1 MHPTSHANPSF
12 DEGVDE
18 NGWSEISAKEFS
30 SNTGGRP
37 RDDSNMS
44 SATLTPNTEIEDD
57 EQQQQMVE
65 MGAAGAT
72 NMSNAS
78 SETVGRGDDARDLD
92 GESQKLQSQVRF
104 SDVDMED
111 VGGRDDGLRTQHI
124 EVSEKKGG

>member
-1 MHPTSHANPSF
+1 
-12 DEGVDE
+12 
-18 NGWSEISAKEFS
+18 
-30 SNTGGRP
+30 
-37 RDDSNMS
+37 MS

-65 MGAAGAT
+65 TGARGVTT

-78 SETVGRGDDARDLD
+78 SETVGRGDDAMDLD

-111 VGGRDDGLRTQHI
+111 VGGRDDGLRTQHV

>member
-1 MHPTSHANPSF
+1 
-12 DEGVDE
+12 
-18 NGWSEISAKEFS
+18 
-30 SNTGGRP
+30 
-37 RDDSNMS
+37 MS

-65 MGAAGAT
+65 TGARGVTT

-78 SETVGRGDDARDLD
+78 SETVGRGDDAMDLD

-111 VGGRDDGLRTQHI
+111 VGDRDDGLRTQHI